1 MMTMSSDATKPVV
14 TDDPYK
20 ITKSDLV
27 KSSLS
32 VGALGMEFSWTYYKQ
47 MNIAFCLMISK
58 MLKKV
63 YHDNPEGYRDALER
77 NLAFFNITVQ
87 LAPFVGGVAISMEE
101 RVARGEIEPEAVND
115 VKAALMGPLSG
126 IGDSVFLA
134 TLRVIAAAVGISLC
148 QAGNPFG
155 PIAFLLIYNI
165 PGFWLRIW
173 GVQKGYELGIGFLEQ
188 AQKSGIMTKVM
199 TAVAIVGAMV
209 IGAMTVSMFYATIP
223 IEIGAS
229 VTAAGEDVATV
240 QSILDGI
247 MPGILGMAAFWIYY
261 WLLAKKVNPSWLI
274 VGTMVLGVIGVFFG
288 FLG

>member
-1 MMTMSSDATKPVV
+1 MSSDATKPVV